1 MSFEELVI
9 VAVLAVF
16 ILGPQRLPEYAAK
29 LAQFVKQLRRMAEG
43 AKDQLQEQLGS
54 DYQDIDWRQYD
65 PRQYDPRRI
74 VRQALIDPI
83 DEAIAP
89 VRQTVDDVRNAAN
102 GRVDQP
108 RADPPRPDPRS
119 WDPERPTAYDTEA
132 T

>member
-16 ILGPQRLPEYAAK
+16 ILGPHRLPEYAAK
-29 LAQFVKQLRRMAEG
+29 LAQLVKQLRRMAEG

-83 DEAIAP
+83 DEAVAP
-89 VRQTVDDVRNAAN
+89 MRQTVDDVRQAAS
-102 GRVDQP
+102 GQVDAPQ
-108 RADPPRPDPRS
+108 PDPRA